1 MYRRGGIVLF
11 RILAV
16 LQSGIAGESPAM
28 NIVKVVLVLLIF
40 TSASL
45 AAAAEKQ
52 ILFREDFR
60 SLDNWEPLFFPKIKK
75 HSTYTIESVGKRSFL
90 KAESQAS
97 ASAIVHKKAFNV
109 YEYPRARWR
118 WRVDNV
124 YTQGTPRDKAGDDY
138 PIRVYVM
145 FQYDPQNAELTE
157 KVSYGIAKTIY
168 GKYPPHSTMNY
179 VWTGHEIP
187 ERIITS
193 PYTDKAKMIILEQGR
208 NKVGMWVE
216 ETVNILEDYRKAFG
230 KDPPATAGIAVMN
243 DSDNTGESAVSYIEY
258 IEVFK

>member
-1 MYRRGGIVLF
+1 
-11 RILAV
+11 
-16 LQSGIAGESPAM
+16 M

-40 TSASL
+40 MSASL

-75 HSTYTIESVGKRSFL
+75 HSTYTIESVGKRSYL

-97 ASAIVHKKAFNV
+97 ASAIVYKKMFNV
-109 YEYPRARWR
+109 FEYPRARWR

-124 YTQGTPRDKAGDDY
+124 HTQGNPRDKAGDDY

-145 FQYDPQNAELTE
+145 FQYDPQKAEFTE
-157 KVSYGIAKTIY
+157 KVSYGIAKTLY

-208 NKVGMWVE
+208 NKVGMWVD

-230 KDPPATAGIAVMN
+230 KDPPAIAGIAVMN
-243 DSDNTGESAVSYIEY
+243 DSDNTGESAVSYLEY

>member
-1 MYRRGGIVLF
+1 MK
-11 RILAV
+11 
-16 LQSGIAGESPAM
+16 
-28 NIVKVVLVLLIF
+28 IVKVVLVLLIF
-40 TSASL
+40 MSASL

-75 HSTYTIESVGKRSFL
+75 HSTYTIESVGKRSYL

-97 ASAIVHKKAFNV
+97 ASAIVYKKMFNV
-109 YEYPRARWR
+109 FEYPRARWR

-124 YTQGTPRDKAGDDY
+124 HTQGNPRDQAGDDY

-145 FQYDPQNAELTE
+145 FQYDPQKAEFTE
-157 KVSYGIAKTIY
+157 KVSYGIAKTLY

-208 NKVGMWVE
+208 NKLGMWVD

-243 DSDNTGESAVSYIEY
+243 DSDNTGESAVSYLEY